1 MAFEKGNTHSGSRKG
16 IPNNATKEIRD
27 AFEMLIHDNI
37 DNMKVWLSDVGEEDP
52 ERALNIMVK
61 MAEFIVPKLQ
71 RTELKAEIK
80 DQSVIINLLPKK
92 IEQNN

>member
-1 MAFEKGNTHSGSRKG
+1 MAFEKGNKHAGSRKG
-16 IPNNATKEIRD
+16 VPNKATQEIRN
-27 AFEMLIHDNI
+27 AFEKLMTDNL
-37 DNMKVWLSDVGEEDP
+37 DNMKVWLTDVADEDP

-71 RTELKAEIK
+71 RTELKAEVTDK
-80 DQSVIINLLPKK
+80 SVTINLIPKS